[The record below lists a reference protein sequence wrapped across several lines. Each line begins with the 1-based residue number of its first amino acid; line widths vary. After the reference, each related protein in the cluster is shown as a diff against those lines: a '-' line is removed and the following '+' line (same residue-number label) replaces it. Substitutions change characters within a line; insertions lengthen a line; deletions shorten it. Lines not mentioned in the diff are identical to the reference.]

1 MRPRSLRYTL
11 LLAIA
16 AIVLVSGVLISQLVT
31 HRYSNSL
38 IAGAA
43 AQAENAA
50 HKLALDAAELILIND
65 IVGLQRLLD
74 GQMAAHPAVSYI
86 FIIHDGQVLSH
97 TFQTGV
103 PVELIAANSVE
114 QSDSGH
120 LERIVSD
127 KGEHFLDIA
136 WPIFGGRAG
145 TLRIGF
151 SEEPY
156 RKKVAEL
163 WFEMSLITLLILAA
177 ALAIGHLLVFR
188 LTRPLLKLADD
199 VEAVGEDNLS
209 PLTPVEK
216 SRAEVLRLASAF
228 NTMISR
234 LRDYTGRLEASNL
247 ELEKKH
253 QELDLAHRRLRLSL
267 SITQELAA
275 LADLKD
281 VSTYLIHA
289 FAGIV
294 ACHNMSMIVFNSR
307 GDEAH
312 VTSGQGTVGMG
323 AEAAVAVRASME
335 GLQGVSFVEKEKFAG
350 VPLPFDFHSA
360 RQLAVLPFHHQQD
373 LLGAIV
379 IGCPQECTCV
389 TKELEVVEL
398 ILNQTSGALR
408 RAVLHEEEIRDLRAR
423 IEPAAGFSGMVG
435 KDPKMQFIYKLIEDV
450 APTDATVLIQGESGT
465 GKELVARAIHQH
477 SSRSDKPFVVI
488 NCSAYPSTLLESELF
503 GHEKGAFT
511 GASRRRAGRF
521 EQAHGGTVFLD
532 EIGEIS
538 ATAQIKLLRVL
549 QSQKFERVG
558 GEQTITV
565 DVRILAA
572 TNKSLLEEVK
582 AGKFRE
588 DLFYRLNVIPIQLPP
603 LRERQNDI
611 PLLARHFLHKFAE
624 RQKKDLREFSSE
636 AMRILLNHRWTGN
649 VRELENTIEHAVV
662 LAKGN
667 SVEGVDLPQLITG
680 QATEAPPA
688 AGKTITGNEARLLKE
703 VLEECNWNKTEAA
716 QRLGISRSTLY
727 EKIKR
732 YQLSPPTVH

>member
-1 MRPRSLRYTL
+1 MTLRHTL

-16 AIVLVSGVLISQLVT
+16 AIVLVSGLLISQLVT
-31 HRYSNSL
+31 HRYSISL
-38 IAGAA
+38 IAGAV

-50 HKLALDAAELILIND
+50 HKLALDAAEAILIND
-65 IVGLQRLLD
+65 LVGLQRLLD
-74 GQMAAHPAVSYI
+74 GQIAAHPAVSYI
-86 FIIHDGQVLSH
+86 FILRDGQVLSH
-97 TFQTGV
+97 TFPAGV
-103 PVELIAANSVE
+103 PVELIAANAVE
-114 QSDSGH
+114 VSDSGH
-120 LERIVSD
+120 LEKIVSD
-127 KGEHFLDIA
+127 KGERFLDIA

-163 WFEMSLITLLILAA
+163 WFEMSLITALILAA
-177 ALAIGHLLVFR
+177 ALAVGHLFVFR

-199 VEAVGEDNLS
+199 MEAIGEDNLS
-209 PLTPVEK
+209 PLASVK
-216 SRAEVLRLASAF
+216 SRAEVTRLASAF
-228 NTMISR
+228 NSMIAR
-234 LRDYTGRLEASNL
+234 LKDYTGRLEASNL

-267 SITQELAA
+267 SIAQELAA

-281 VSTYLIHA
+281 VSAYLIRA

-294 ACHNMSMIVFNSR
+294 ACHNMTMIVFNSR
-307 GDEAH
+307 GDDCY

-323 AEAAVAVRASME
+323 AEAAVAARASME

-360 RQLAVLPFHHQQD
+360 RQLAVLPFHHQHE
-373 LLGAIV
+373 LLGAMV

-389 TKELEVVEL
+389 TKELEVIEL
-398 ILNQTSGALR
+398 ILNQSSGALR
-408 RAVLHEEEIRDLRAR
+408 RAVLHQEEIRELRAR
-423 IEPAAGFSGMVG
+423 IEPTAEFSGMVG
-435 KDPKMQFIYKLIEDV
+435 KDPKMQLIYKLIEDV

-477 SSRSDKPFVVI
+477 SPRSDKPFVVI

-538 ATAQIKLLRVL
+538 HTAQIKLLRVL
-549 QSQKFERVG
+549 QSQKFERIG
-558 GEQTITV
+558 GEQTLAV

-572 TNKSLLEEVK
+572 TNKKLLDQVK
-582 AGKFRE
+582 SGMFRE
-588 DLFYRLNVIPIQLPP
+588 DLFYRLNVIPILLPP
-603 LRERQNDI
+603 LRDRQNDI
-611 PLLARHFLHKFAE
+611 PLLARHFLRMFAD
-624 RQKKDLREFSSE
+624 RQKKDILDFSNE
-636 AMRILLNHRWTGN
+636 AMRILLNHRWAGN
-649 VRELENTIEHAVV
+649 VREFENTIEHAVV
-662 LAKGN
+662 LAKGK
-667 SVEGVDLPQLITG
+667 SVEGADLPLLVTG
-680 QATEAPPA
+680 QAAKAQPA
-688 AGKTITGNEARLLKE
+688 TGKTITGNEARLLKE

-727 EKIKR
+727 EKIKK
-732 YQLSPPTVH
+732 YQLNPPTMH